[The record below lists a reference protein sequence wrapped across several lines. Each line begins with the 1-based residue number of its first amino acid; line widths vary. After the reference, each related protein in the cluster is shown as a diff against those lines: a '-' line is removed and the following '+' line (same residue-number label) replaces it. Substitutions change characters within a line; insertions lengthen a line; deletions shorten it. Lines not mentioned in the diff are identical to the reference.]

1 MSLFRYSKI
10 HSFHSF
16 EDKDRVFAHFREQIP
31 YLIAVFLQLL
41 FYIIAKKG
49 FELTKE
55 VQQYGHWDNV
65 LDAFKEWK

>member
-1 MSLFRYSKI
+1 VI
-10 HSFHSF
+10 G
-16 EDKDRVFAHFREQIP
+16 V
-31 YLIAVFLQLL
+31 